1 MIIKI
6 DPKDITNYLDYN
18 NSSYKNFLNWS
29 KEVTILSKEKGKIN
43 FDHKHWYSGQKILFQ
58 TLFKTLESKD
68 IRTVVV
74 LKARQLGITTS
85 LSLFD
90 LYYAMSFKNTKAAIV
105 AHDEATIK
113 EVRAIITKYY
123 WKSLQPNKKRP
134 MVRNNAEHTTF
145 TWTDAGTYDSDIAYY
160 HPKTRNK
167 ATGNMGRG
175 QATTFA
181 HLTEVAYYPS
191 VDDINNFEA
200 TFSETNPKR
209 LFVYESTANGFN
221 FYYDTW
227 EAAKES
233 NTMAALFIGWW
244 LKDEYQVNNEAD
256 LLKYGYD
263 LTPDEKERVDEVK
276 RVYNYEISMEQLAWW
291 RKTLREKIKDSYET
305 SKTKLDQMYEMYPFI
320 PEDAFRAS
328 GSNYFVPTTLRN
340 AQEEIKEPLK
350 RFEPIFFDKPS
361 KTQLAPSQT
370 GHLKIWE
377 DPIDLK
383 YNGYILSFD
392 PAYSTN
398 PESDRAVIQVW
409 KAFRDKIFQVAEWAS
424 PTSDTIQS
432 CYLFLKIGAMFN
444 AYLSM
449 YEIDGAG
456 RAVAQIIQLLRRT
469 IIEENI
475 QDKTLYEYARKMKDY
490 VYRRVDSMT
499 PGSAIQWITGGNKHK
514 IMAQLKAT
522 VADGSCIIRSSELM
536 QELKYIVI
544 DSGDIGAIK
553 SKHDDRVMAAA
564 FAVEAWEAILQ
575 PMLPFYEEYLKKET
589 KQQEIDK
596 LRRDNPQ
603 QLLISSVIKQE
614 FANAGYKI
622 KDAE

>member
-1 MIIKI
+1 MIVQIK
-6 DPKDITNYLDYN
+6 PEYITNYLEFN
-18 NSSYKNFLNWS
+18 NTSYKNFIKWS
-29 KEVTILSKEKGKIN
+29 QNIVIVSKEKGRMN
-43 FDHKHWYSGQKILFQ
+43 FNHKEWYGAQKILFRV
-58 TLFKTLESKD
+58 LFETLESKD
-68 IRTVVV
+68 VKTIVV

-85 LSLFD
+85 MSLFD
-90 LYYAMSFKNTKAAIV
+90 LYYAMRFRNTQAAIV
-105 AHDEATIK
+105 AHDERTVK
-113 EVRAIITKYY
+113 EVRALITKRY
-123 WKSLQPNKKRP
+123 WKSLQPSQKRP
-134 MVRNNAEHTTF
+134 MIINNADHTSF
-145 TWTDAGTYDSDIAYY
+145 TWTSVGTLDSDIAYY
-160 HPKTRNK
+160 HPKSRNK

-191 VDDINNFEA
+191 VQDINNFEQ
-200 TFSETNPKR
+200 TFSETNPER

-233 NTMAALFIGWW
+233 NTQAALFIGWW
-244 LKDEYQVNNEAD
+244 LKDIYRVDNDAD
-256 LLKYGYD
+256 LLKYGYN
-263 LTPDEKERVDEVK
+263 LTPDEKERVDEIK
-276 RVYNYEISMEQLAWW
+276 RVYGYELTMNQIAWW
-291 RKTLREKIKDSYET
+291 RKTFKEKIKEDYET
-305 SKTKLDQMYEMYPFI
+305 GKSKEDQMYEMYPFI

-340 AQEEIKEPLK
+340 AQEEVKEPIK

-377 DPIDLK
+377 DPPDLS

-424 PTSDTIQS
+424 PTTDTIQS
-432 CYLFLKIGAMFN
+432 AYLFLKIGSMFN

-469 IIEENI
+469 IIEENVK
-475 QDKTLYEYARKMKDY
+475 DRTLYEYARRMKDY
-490 VYRRVDSMT
+490 VYRRVDSLM

-514 IMAQLKAT
+514 IMAQLKAA
-522 VADGSCIIRSSELM
+522 VADGSCIIRSSDLM
-536 QELKYIVI
+536 QELKYIVV
-544 DSGDIGAIK
+544 DNGDIGAIQ
-553 SKHDDRVMAAA
+553 SKHDDRVMCAA
-564 FAVEAWEAILQ
+564 FAIEAWEAHMQ
-575 PMLPFYEEYLKKET
+575 PILPFYEEYLKKIT
-589 KQQEIDK
+589 QQEE
-596 LRRDNPQ
+596 LRKTAKENPQ
-603 QLLISSVIKQE
+603 QLLIQSVVKRE
-614 FANAGYKI
+614 FHNAGYKL
-622 KDAE
+622 